1 MQPATASTKGK
12 GEDADKKR
20 LRNRLAQRAFR
31 RRQAD
36 HLRAKQSHANSK
48 DQPHDVTIRNLR
60 AENSALRKTLIEV
73 ETKLARFTANI
84 QSLSATVSG
93 ALADPSPEGFL
104 EDSTHSH
111 HDLADEPPI
120 SKESLSSTSQ
130 VLSSGIDSATDHSLI
145 DLDLTAMPGT
155 DLARKPSIQ
164 PIDDCSPDLNLV
176 ETFDNLAQQIPS
188 LWSFEYQMGPDSYA
202 NALTRS
208 QDSSIALG
216 RGWTDSNSPFSDH
229 IQVLQRLMNQK
240 MRYMMPLSGIKL
252 NLFYQEVLMILA
264 LFNSMTRPDVMR
276 WYAKTRFYHIV
287 NLTAWQVYPCPQTFD
302 SIHPQYKSTELQ
314 LQRHYPTVIDWIPFP
329 SIRNR
334 LIRLHAANPK
344 IDQIFCDVV
353 SSYVVETSM
362 SELISGAPSI
372 KAYIRVTDLAA
383 KIDVSAS
390 SSSSHV
396 DCDAAFSVS
405 LPAPDLATL
414 FASPEY
420 CQVAF
425 NYLNMNRGVSHYKI
439 DPALFA
445 TYPELYDPDANVSAE
460 GIPLRP
466 DVQASLTYPVPLDA
480 QTFQTY
486 RNFIDYSHDWSFVI
500 SGDLG

>member
-1 MQPATASTKGK
+1 MQPTTVSNKGN

-31 RRQAD
+31 R
-36 HLRAKQSHANSK
+36 AKQSHANSE
-48 DQPHDVTIRNLR
+48 DQPHDVTIRKLR
-60 AENSALRKTLIEV
+60 AENSALRKSLIDV
-73 ETKLARFTANI
+73 EAKLARFTANI

-93 ALADPSPEGFL
+93 ALADPSPEGPL
-104 EDSTHSH
+104 EEPAHSH
-111 HDLADEPPI
+111 HDLADNANS
-120 SKESLSSTSQ
+120 SKDTLLSIVQ
-130 VLSSGIDSATDHSLI
+130 ALPCDLNSAPEHSLV
-145 DLDLTAMPGT
+145 DLNLTAVPGT
-155 DLARKPSIQ
+155 DLVRKPFIQ
-164 PIDDCSPDLNLV
+164 PIDDCNPDLNLV

-188 LWSFEYQMGPDSYA
+188 LWSFKYQMGPDSYV

-208 QDSSIALG
+208 QDSSVVIG

-240 MRYMMPLSGIKL
+240 MRYMMPLPGVKL

-302 SIHPQYKSTELQ
+302 SIHPQYKPTELQ

-362 SELISGAPSI
+362 SELIVGAPSI

-390 SSSSHV
+390 SSPSHA
-396 DCDAAFSVS
+396 DCDAAFSVN

-425 NYLNMNRGVSHYKI
+425 NYLNINRGVSHYKI

-445 TYPELYDPDANVSAE
+445 TYPELYDPDANISAE

-466 DVQASLTYPVPLDA
+466 EVQASLTYPALLDG

>member
-1 MQPATASTKGK
+1 MQPTTASNKGK

-36 HLRAKQSHANSK
+36 HLRAKQSHVNSK
-48 DQPHDVTIRNLR
+48 DQPQDVTIRKLQ
-60 AENSALRKTLIEV
+60 AENSALRRSLIEV
-73 ETKLARFTANI
+73 EAKLARFTANI
-84 QSLSATVSG
+84 QSLSATVSD
-93 ALADPSPEGFL
+93 ALADPSSEKPL
-104 EDSTHSH
+104 EESTPSR
-111 HDLADEPPI
+111 HDLSDDRTSLKEPV
-120 SKESLSSTSQ
+120 SSESPD
-130 VLSSGIDSATDHSLI
+130 LSSGFDSAPDHCII
-145 DLDLTAMPGT
+145 DLDLTALPGT
-155 DLARKPSIQ
+155 DLARKPSFQ
-164 PIDDCSPDLNLV
+164 PMDDCNPDLNLV
-176 ETFDNLAQQIPS
+176 ETFDDLAQQIPS
-188 LWSFEYQMGPDSYA
+188 LWSFEYQMGPESYV

-208 QDSSIALG
+208 QDSSVVLG

-229 IQVLQRLMNQK
+229 IQVLQHLMNQK
-240 MRYMMPLSGIKL
+240 MSYMMPPSGLKL

-302 SIHPQYKSTELQ
+302 SIHPQYKPTELQ

-362 SELISGAPSI
+362 SELIAGGPTV

-390 SSSSHV
+390 SSHT
-396 DCDAAFSVS
+396 DCDAAVSAS

-425 NYLNMNRGVSHYKI
+425 NYLNMNRGISHYKI

-445 TYPELYDPDANVSAE
+445 TYPELYDPDADVSAE

-466 DVQASLTYPVPLDA
+466 EVQASLTYPIPLDG